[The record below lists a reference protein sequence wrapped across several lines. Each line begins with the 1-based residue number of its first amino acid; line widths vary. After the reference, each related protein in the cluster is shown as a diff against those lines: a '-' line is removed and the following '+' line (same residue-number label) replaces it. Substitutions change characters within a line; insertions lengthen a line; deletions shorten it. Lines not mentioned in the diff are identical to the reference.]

1 MEAQVFST
9 DGSEKGTV
17 TLSDAVFAG
26 SVSEGSIYYA
36 IQNELANAR
45 IGTAKTKSRSEV
57 RGSHRKPWR
66 QKGTGRARAGTFQ
79 SPVRV
84 GGGVAFGPKP
94 RSYRYAMP
102 RKAKR
107 LALRSIFSDRMKA
120 SAVKIVEDFT
130 VESGK
135 TKDMVAIL
143 RGIVEADRVVFVF
156 HQNDEQTSRASRN
169 IPWLRT
175 LSCNRLNAHDL
186 YYSKTIL
193 LTESAA
199 QALGDIL
206 NTKKAAAEVTHAE

>member
-26 SVSEGSIYYA
+26 EVSEGSIYYA

-84 GGGVAFGPKP
+84 GGGVAFGPTP

-107 LALRSIFSDRMKA
+107 LALRSIFSERMNA

-143 RGIVEADRVVFVF
+143 RGIVEPDRVVFVF
-156 HQNDEQTSRASRN
+156 HQNDEQTRRASRN

-206 NTKKAAAEVTHAE
+206 KTKKAAAEVTHAE

>member
-1 MEAQVFST
+1 
-9 DGSEKGTV
+9 
-17 TLSDAVFAG
+17 
-26 SVSEGSIYYA
+26 
-36 IQNELANAR
+36 
-45 IGTAKTKSRSEV
+45 
-57 RGSHRKPWR
+57 
-66 QKGTGRARAGTFQ
+66 
-79 SPVRV
+79 
-84 GGGVAFGPKP
+84 
-94 RSYRYAMP
+94 MP

-107 LALRSIFSDRMKA
+107 LALRSILSERMNA

-143 RGIVEADRVVFVF
+143 SGIVEPDRVVFVF
-156 HQNDEQTSRASRN
+156 HQNDEQTRRASRN

-206 NTKKAAAEVTHAE
+206 KTKKGAAEVTHAE